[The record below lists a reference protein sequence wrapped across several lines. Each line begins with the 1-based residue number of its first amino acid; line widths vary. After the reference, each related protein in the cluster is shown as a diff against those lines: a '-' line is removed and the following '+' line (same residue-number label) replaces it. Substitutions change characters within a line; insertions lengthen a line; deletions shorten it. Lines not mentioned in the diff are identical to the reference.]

1 MTNWAINSDT
11 IFPAEFER
19 KFKINDWITKSEC
32 FSNAKSLHKGIK
44 DLSKCDTGRWEELLA
59 FCIVLLNSVEKK

>member
-1 MTNWAINSDT
+1 MTDWAINSDI

-32 FSNAKSLHKGIK
+32 FSNAKSMHKGIK
-44 DLSKCDTGRWEELLA
+44 DLIQAGGK
-59 FCIVLLNSVEKK
+59 NY